1 MLENWCWQP
10 EILARLSKH
19 HESGEAL
26 SAELMETMI
35 KAKNVHESVFM
46 MRQIYLVRSP
56 TSSCSSNCST
66 VRGACCC

>member
-1 MLENWCWQP
+1 MLRTVLENWCWQP

-56 TSSCSSNCST
+56 PPAT